1 MVTVDTESEL
11 KKLLAKFDGLGNIT
25 RATWFEWREAAI
37 TCARPEFKPI
47 DLVLKAWEVVGHDTA
62 KAYFTALDVSKPT
75 FLEDIAK
82 CIVSSSTMMGED
94 AKIVE
99 SEKDDEIYVQ
109 WDRCPW
115 PEFSRRYQVP
125 MEEDVLGCDKWFQ
138 TVIEDIN
145 ALFNTEV
152 KLETLKAI
160 PRGDG
165 ICIRRLSI
173 KPIKKKRN
181 DTHKNGGNMKPKT

>member
-1 MVTVDTESEL
+1 MVDVDSEREIR
-11 KKLLAKFDGLGNIT
+11 KLLAKFEGLGNIT
-25 RATWFEWREAAI
+25 RATWYEWREAAMA
-37 TCARPEFKPI
+37 CAPGLKPL

-82 CIVSSSTMMGED
+82 CIVGSSTIMGED
-94 AKIVE
+94 AKLVKGAHE
-99 SEKDDEIYVQ
+99 GEIYVQ

-115 PEFSRRYQVP
+115 PEFARRYKAP

-145 ALFNTEV
+145 ELFNTEV
-152 KLETLKAI
+152 RLETLKAI

-165 ICIRRLSI
+165 ICLRRLSMELRR
-173 KPIKKKRN
+173 KK
-181 DTHKNGGNMKPKT
+181 